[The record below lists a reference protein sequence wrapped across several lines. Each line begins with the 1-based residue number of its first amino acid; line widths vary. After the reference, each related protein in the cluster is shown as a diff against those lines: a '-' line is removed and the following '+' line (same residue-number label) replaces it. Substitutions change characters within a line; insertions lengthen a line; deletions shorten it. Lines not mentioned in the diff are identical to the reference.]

1 MPATKIRPAERVT
14 GPEPEPEAAEPEPE
28 PEPEPMPAPVSRRGW
43 LPSVAE
49 QTPWYYLGL
58 AAVAG
63 VGVVDWPVAVTI
75 GVTYYLVRR
84 KRVGV

>member
-1 MPATKIRPAERVT
+1 MPVTKIRSAERVT
-14 GPEPEPEAAEPEPE
+14 P
-28 PEPEPMPAPVSRRGW
+28 PEPEPMPAPVDRRGW

-58 AAVAG
+58 AVVAG
-63 VGVVDWPVAVTI
+63 AGVVEWPVAVTI

-84 KRVGV
+84 KRVGA